1 MPKFELN
8 LSDDLYSELQQLA
21 EQEFVSEEQAVEEL
35 LTSGIEAYNVTIV
48 DDDPENDLMQ
58 GTENNLFD
66 TAADPGDIDDDVL

>member
-21 EQEFVSEEQAVEEL
+21 DQEFVSEEQAVEEL

-48 DDDPENDLMQ
+48 EDNPEDDLMQ

-66 TAADPGDIDDDVL
+66 TADDPGDIDDDVL